1 MTDFNNLSPFQKSLS
16 LNLNEISNELTE
28 LKVAVCECKERLVDL
43 NNDLKNKSP
52 SILNHSLKV
61 SPSKGTDRDDLEL
74 KILANENGIRQIL
87 IILKILEDNVAK
99 LNSTVYKTKEEH
111 NAK

>member
-43 NNDLKNKSP
+43 DNDLKNKSP
-52 SILNHSLKV
+52 STLNHSLKV
-61 SPSKGTDRDDLEL
+61 SPSKG
-74 KILANENGIRQIL
+74 NENGIRQIF

-99 LNSTVYKTKEEH
+99 LNSTVYKTKEEN